1 MEKTSIFDRVNS
13 WARKSVT
20 LKLIAVGFLILIL
33 MIPASMMRSLI
44 RERQQ
49 TRDGAIKEVSSK
61 WGGFQTIGGPIISV
75 PYQALENNNAGKA
88 EYVTKY
94 AHFLPDNLKISG
106 DLKPEKRYR
115 GIYVV
120 MLYNGKINISGSFKT
135 LNFAPLNIPEKDLNI
150 EQAFISVGIT
160 DMKGIKDNV
169 NIKLNDSTLQ
179 MEPGI
184 PTSDIFVSGLS
195 VPIKLDV
202 NGNYTFS
209 FDLNV
214 NGSSFLHFLPFGKE
228 TNVELKSAWGDPKF
242 EGAFL
247 PDERTITNNSF
258 TAKWKILHLNRN
270 YPQQGVGEFIEKNN
284 EDKSNNYYVD
294 NDDNDQVVD
303 GGKASSFGV
312 RLILPVDEYKKTM
325 RSVNYNIMFIFIT
338 FLAFFFMEII
348 NKRRIHPLQY
358 LLIGF
363 AICLFYILLLSISEY
378 IKFDMS
384 YLWSCVA
391 ILSLITFYT
400 KSIFKSNKLT
410 ILMTSILA
418 ILYGFFYSIL
428 QLQDYALLM
437 GSLGLLVILAVVM
450 YLTRNINWYNISNT
464 NSNQLEEHN

>member
-1 MEKTSIFDRVNS
+1 MEKTSLLDRVNT

-61 WGGFQTIGGPIISV
+61 WGGFQTIGGPVITI
-75 PYQALENNNAGKA
+75 PYQALITNNAGKT
-88 EYVTKY
+88 EYETKY
-94 AHFLPDNLKISG
+94 AHFLPDNLKIAG

-120 MLYNGKINISGSFKT
+120 MLYNGKINISGNFKAF
-135 LNFAPLNIPEKDLNI
+135 NFAALNIPAKDFNLD
-150 EQAFISVGIT
+150 QAFISVGIT

-169 NIKLNDSTLQ
+169 NLKLNDSTFQ

-184 PTSDIFVSGLS
+184 PTTDIFASGVSI
-195 VPIKLDV
+195 PIKLDV
-202 NGNYTFS
+202 NDTYNFS
-209 FDLNV
+209 FDLNI
-214 NGSSFLHFLPFGKE
+214 NGSSYLHFLPFGKE

-270 YPQQGVGEFIEKNN
+270 YPQQGVGNFIDKDGQVRSNNNYEDN
-284 EDKSNNYYVD
+284 EDIELSNRGTN
-294 NDDNDQVVD
+294 
-303 GGKASSFGV
+303 SPTFGV
-312 RLILPVDEYKKTM
+312 RLILPVDEYKKTE
-325 RSVNYNIMFIFIT
+325 RSVNYNLMFVFIT

-378 IKFDMS
+378 IKFDMA

-391 ILSLITFYT
+391 ILLLITFYT
-400 KSIFKSNKLT
+400 RSIFKSIKLT
-410 ILMTSILA
+410 LLMALILA

-437 GSLGLLVILAVVM
+437 GSIGLLVILAVVM

-464 NSNQLEEHN
+464 NSETIE